1 MRAVSREV
9 WAFVE
14 IVRDCVALAPLQGA
28 SMMSD
33 GDLGHRSAQP
43 QAILLVPVGD
53 ARVPWRREQRSVE
66 FPVHAFFNQRTGQLR
81 HRSCAKTSGL
91 LWLPGIC
98 APRANGPGSYQP
110 GPTAQVSGSSHP
122 RRAEGP
128 SHRSGMER
136 PYRASGFVLPAILGR
151 WPRLVWSAPL
161 ALRAVHLA
169 RLRERAERVG
179 FEPTVPSRARRF
191 SRPEP

>member
-81 HRSCAKTSGL
+81 HRSCAKRSGL
-91 LWLPGIC
+91 LWFPLCPEGQRPGVIP
-98 APRANGPGSYQP
+98 AWANGPGFRFE
-110 GPTAQVSGSSHP
+110 SSQK
-122 RRAEGP
+122 G
-128 SHRSGMER
+128 
-136 PYRASGFVLPAILGR
+136 
-151 WPRLVWSAPL
+151 
-161 ALRAVHLA
+161 
-169 RLRERAERVG
+169 
-179 FEPTVPSRARRF
+179 
-191 SRPEP
+191 